1 MPDDIYTARWRM
13 LALLVAGYVGL
24 TLNWFNIASA
34 FTPISEDLGASF
46 TQLAFL
52 IALFL
57 IGYGVVH
64 IPAGLLATRLGLKRT
79 LVLGIVLQSVG
90 GILSGLAVDY
100 ADLAVYRVLAGI
112 GGSIFLSVSVGAVS
126 VWFRNHEINFA
137 LGITGGAAFSIG
149 AALGLYGCVALT
161 EVIGWRTMLIV
172 CGVFNLVLAAAAAAW
187 FRTPPDVTG
196 LAGAEITRDGLAK
209 ALWDRQLWIYG
220 GAMIG
225 VYGAYITASQLLG
238 EYAIDELGF
247 TGGQG
252 GLLGAVFALAG
263 IPGSLL
269 GGHLADRL
277 KNYRLIMVVPFLAMS
292 AALFLIPIRS
302 APLLWFLSGLIG
314 FLFLFSFPAWLC
326 VPAEISRVDAEHIGT
341 AVGLMLTLAAVG
353 GFVFPIIFG
362 KVVPA
367 AGYGTGWATLGV
379 LSLLTALIGL
389 FGRPGPT
396 PAPTG
401 KPTGP
406 TETAGL

>member
-1 MPDDIYTARWRM
+1 MSEEIYTARWRM

-79 LVLGIVLQSVG
+79 LILGIVLESVG
-90 GILSGLAVDY
+90 GILSGIAVEY
-100 ADLAVYRVLAGI
+100 TDLAIYRVLAGI
-112 GGSIFLSVSVGAVS
+112 GGSIFLSVSVGAVT
-126 VWFRNHEINFA
+126 VWFRHHEINLA

-149 AALGLYGCVALT
+149 TALGLYGCVALT
-161 EVIGWRTMLIV
+161 DVVGWRAMLIT
-172 CGVFNLVLAAAAAAW
+172 CGVLNLIVAAAAAAW
-187 FRTPPDVTG
+187 FRTPPDVAG
-196 LAGAEITRDGLAK
+196 LAGAEITREGLSK

-238 EYAIDELGF
+238 EYAVDEFGF
-247 TGGQG
+247 STGQG

-263 IPGSLL
+263 IPGSLI

-292 AALFLIPIRS
+292 AALFLLPVRS
-302 APLLWFLSGLIG
+302 APLLWFLSALIG

-326 VPAEISRVDAEHIGT
+326 VPSDVSRVDPEHIGT

-353 GFVFPIIFG
+353 GFVVPVVFG

-367 AGYGTGWATLGV
+367 AGYGAGWAAMGA
-379 LSLLTALIGL
+379 LSVLTALIGL
-389 FGRPGPT
+389 LGRPGPVPPLNSE
-396 PAPTG
+396 PART
-401 KPTGP
+401 TN
-406 TETAGL
+406 AA

>member
-1 MPDDIYTARWRM
+1 MSEDTYAARWSM

-34 FTPISEDLGASF
+34 FTPISEELGASF
-46 TQLAFL
+46 TQLTFL

-79 LVLGIVLQSVG
+79 LVLGIVLESVG
-90 GILSGLAVDY
+90 GILSGVAVGY
-100 ADLAVYRVLAGI
+100 TDLAIYRVVAGI
-112 GGSIFLSVSVGAVS
+112 GGSIFLSVSVGAVT
-126 VWFRNHEINFA
+126 VWFRNHEINLA
-137 LGITGGAAFSIG
+137 LGITGGAAFSVG
-149 AALGLYGCVALT
+149 AALGLYGCVAFT
-161 EVIGWRTMLIV
+161 EVAGWRTMLIV
-172 CGVFNLVLAAAAAAW
+172 CGVLNLVVGAAAALW
-187 FRTPPDVTG
+187 FRTPPDVAG
-196 LAGAEITRDGLAK
+196 LAGAEITRDGLSK

-247 TGGQG
+247 SSAQG

-269 GGHLADRL
+269 GGYLADRL

-292 AALFLIPIRS
+292 AALCVVPVRS
-302 APLLWFLSGLIG
+302 AALLWSLSALIG

-326 VPAEISRVDAEHIGT
+326 VPSDVSRVDPEHIGT

-353 GFVFPIIFG
+353 GFVVPVVFG
-362 KVVPA
+362 EVVTA
-367 AGYGTGWATLGV
+367 AGYGAGWVTLGAV
-379 LSLLTALIGL
+379 SVLTALIGL
-389 FGRPGPT
+389 LGRPGPA
-396 PAPTG
+396 PAPTAV
-401 KPTGP
+401 PART
-406 TETAGL
+406 TEAV